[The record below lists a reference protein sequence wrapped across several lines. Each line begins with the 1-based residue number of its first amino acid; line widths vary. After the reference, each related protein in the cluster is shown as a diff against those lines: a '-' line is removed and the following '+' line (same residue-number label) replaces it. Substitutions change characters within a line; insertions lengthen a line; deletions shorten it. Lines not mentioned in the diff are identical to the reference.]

1 MLLLVKMNQA
11 AVARHISAQFLST
24 SSLCSRRAFRGD
36 ESRQLLMFSA
46 NPEAMGRAGCRGYR
60 APVAAYT
67 ERSCFVETTFRG
79 KSMVVRVP
87 TSLEE
92 GINLNNA
99 RRSSVRAIRREPISQ
114 AQRNAELEEE
124 AKKIDLA
131 PHKLLEKGEPGTMQ
145 GIIKDVIPVGY
156 FLTLPSGRD
165 GYLPALDLG
174 FTGGI
179 VILERLFKVGQE
191 LTVRVVRRG
200 GGGREIL
207 SMKKPEFAPNT
218 DPKFIFSERG
228 GFGKSSSM
236 PGNR

>member
-1 MLLLVKMNQA
+1 MRL
-11 AVARHISAQFLST
+11 
-24 SSLCSRRAFRGD
+24 
-36 ESRQLLMFSA
+36 
-46 NPEAMGRAGCRGYR
+46 
-60 APVAAYT
+60 
-67 ERSCFVETTFRG
+67 
-79 KSMVVRVP
+79 
-87 TSLEE
+87 
-92 GINLNNA
+92 
-99 RRSSVRAIRREPISQ
+99 SVRGIRREPISQ

-145 GIIKDVIPVGY
+145 AVIKDVMPVGY
-156 FLTLPSGRD
+156 FLTLPTGRE

-207 SMKKPEFAPNT
+207 SIKKPEFAPNT
-218 DPKFIFSERG
+218 DPRYIFSQRW
-228 GFGKSSSM
+228 
-236 PGNR
+236 GNQSDKPSGS

>member
-1 MLLLVKMNQA
+1 MSFQLTRRLFKQSYVL
-11 AVARHISAQFLST
+11 T
-24 SSLCSRRAFRGD
+24 RAFSAGEALKARSQQTRSLFYLS
-36 ESRQLLMFSA
+36 SRDA
-46 NPEAMGRAGCRGYR
+46 ADCNIGTRGYMR
-60 APVAAYT
+60 
-67 ERSCFVETTFRG
+67 
-79 KSMVVRVP
+79 
-87 TSLEE
+87 L
-92 GINLNNA
+92 
-99 RRSSVRAIRREPISQ
+99 SVRGIRREPISQ

-145 GIIKDVIPVGY
+145 AVIKDVMPVGY
-156 FLTLPSGRD
+156 FLTLPTGRE

-207 SMKKPEFAPNT
+207 SIKKPEFAPNT
-218 DPKFIFSERG
+218 DPRYIFSQRW
-228 GFGKSSSM
+228 
-236 PGNR
+236 GNQSDKPSGS

>member
-1 MLLLVKMNQA
+1 M
-11 AVARHISAQFLST
+11 
-24 SSLCSRRAFRGD
+24 
-36 ESRQLLMFSA
+36 
-46 NPEAMGRAGCRGYR
+46 
-60 APVAAYT
+60 
-67 ERSCFVETTFRG
+67 
-79 KSMVVRVP
+79 
-87 TSLEE
+87 E
-92 GINLNNA
+92 GMKAHNI
-99 RRSSVRAIRREPISQ
+99 RRSSIKASRREPISQ

-124 AKKIDLA
+124 AKKVDLA

-156 FLTLPSGRD
+156 FLTLPNGKD

-191 LTVRVVRRG
+191 LTVRVVRHG

-228 GFGKSSSM
+228 GFGKSSST
-236 PGNR
+236 PRG

>member
-1 MLLLVKMNQA
+1 MSHQLTRRLSKQASLFSRALRQQGGDGPLHRSLQTRSLTYLAGKEGPERKMEM
-11 AVARHISAQFLST
+11 
-24 SSLCSRRAFRGD
+24 RAYMRD
-36 ESRQLLMFSA
+36 
-46 NPEAMGRAGCRGYR
+46 
-60 APVAAYT
+60 
-67 ERSCFVETTFRG
+67 
-79 KSMVVRVP
+79 
-87 TSLEE
+87 
-92 GINLNNA
+92 
-99 RRSSVRAIRREPISQ
+99 SVRGIRREPISQ

-124 AKKIDLA
+124 AKRIDLA

-145 GIIKDVIPVGY
+145 AIIKDVMPVGY
-156 FLTLPSGRD
+156 FLTLPTGRE

-218 DPKFIFSERG
+218 DPRYIFSQRW
-228 GFGKSSSM
+228 
-236 PGNR
+236 GNSGDKPSGPS

>member
-1 MLLLVKMNQA
+1 MAHGIACQKIVGSYVGTPSDICSSSNAGNLYRGQLPLFSKAQAMARESHCGYVVPSMNK
-11 AVARHISAQFLST
+11 
-24 SSLCSRRAFRGD
+24 
-36 ESRQLLMFSA
+36 ESCNFFTKQKFK
-46 NPEAMGRAGCRGYR
+46 
-60 APVAAYT
+60 T
-67 ERSCFVETTFRG
+67 Q
-79 KSMVVRVP
+79 RVP
-87 TSLEE
+87 VRLVDGMKTQ
-92 GINLNNA
+92 NA
-99 RRSSVRAIRREPISQ
+99 RRLNIEAARREPISQ

-131 PHKLLEKGEPGTMQ
+131 PHKLLERGEPGTMQ

-156 FLTLPSGRD
+156 FITLPNGKD

-179 VILERLFKVGQE
+179 IILERLFKVGQE

-228 GFGKSSSM
+228 GFGKSSSTSKV
-236 PGNR
+236 GQ

>member
-1 MLLLVKMNQA
+1 MAYGTKLVGCWACHVNP
-11 AVARHISAQFLST
+11 LNELCC
-24 SSLCSRRAFRGD
+24 SSYGGSIT
-36 ESRQLLMFSA
+36 SRQLPLSSKAQAMKRERICGYLASTSKESFSSTKLKLKNQRVSRSLVESLKTQNA
-46 NPEAMGRAGCRGYR
+46 HRFIIK
-60 APVAAYT
+60 AA
-67 ERSCFVETTFRG
+67 
-79 KSMVVRVP
+79 
-87 TSLEE
+87 
-92 GINLNNA
+92 
-99 RRSSVRAIRREPISQ
+99 RREPISQ

-145 GIIKDVIPVGY
+145 AIIRDVIPVGY
-156 FLTLPSGRD
+156 FLTLPNGKV

-218 DPKFIFSERG
+218 DPKFIFSEKG
-228 GFGKSSSM
+228 GFGKSSSTSRI
-236 PGNR
+236 GQ